1 MSRRNIIQDLTWSSV
16 LQREVLILELVS
28 VDGLSSS
35 SVSSSEVSAL
45 AHEVGDD
52 AVEGGALV
60 SEPLLSGAESSEVLS
75 SLGDDIVPQL
85 KQSNIK

>member
-52 AVEGGALV
+52 TVEGGSLV
-60 SEPLLSGAESSEVLS
+60 SKSFLSSAESSEVFCCLR
-75 SLGDDIVPQL
+75 DNIIPQL
-85 KQSNIK
+85 K

>member
-1 MSRRNIIQDLTWSSV
+1 M

-35 SVSSSEVSAL
+35 SVPSSEVSAL

-52 AVEGGALV
+52 TVEGGALV
-60 SEPLLSGAESSEVLS
+60 SEPLLSSAESSEVLS
-75 SLGDDIVPQL
+75 SLGDNIVPQL

>member
-28 VDGLSSS
+28 VDALSSS
-35 SVSSSEVSAL
+35 SVSSSEVPAL

-52 AVEGGALV
+52 TVEA
-60 SEPLLSGAESSEVLS
+60 
-75 SLGDDIVPQL
+75 
-85 KQSNIK
+85 